1 LELEVN
7 VFSLVDV
14 KDNVVTVVVIIV
26 HVVVVAANGVVDV
39 FEIKDKLL
47 NFGSQRDI
55 QQNDTRQRNA

>member
-26 HVVVVAANGVVDV
+26 HVVVDVDVDVAANGVADV
-39 FEIKDKLL
+39 FEIEDKLL
-47 NFGSQRDI
+47 NFESQRDI
-55 QQNDTRQRNA
+55 